1 MMNLHK
7 TKTELEQTIEAF
19 SQLIRCVAKM
29 TSPKIDSSD
38 LDDIEQEVKLK
49 IWKELLK
56 NEKKI
61 YNLVSYIWRVTYTT
75 TCNMMQKKQD
85 QKIVSID
92 GKMIEQNMYQKE
104 DDEKNLSIEDRYK
117 KEKLLN
123 LLEKAIDSLIDT
135 RRRVLKLYLLGMSKG
150 EISNFLGWSTNK
162 VRNLLYRGLGDLRNK
177 LKSEGIEA
185 YF

>member
-1 MMNLHK
+1 MMNLLK
-7 TKTELEQTIEAF
+7 TKSELEQTIEEF
-19 SQLIRCVAKM
+19 SQLIRRVVKT

-56 NEKKI
+56 SEKKI
-61 YNLVSYIWRVTYTT
+61 YNLGSYIWRITYTT
-75 TCNMMQKKQD
+75 TCNMMKKKQE

-92 GKMIEQNMYQKE
+92 GKMIEQNIYQKQ
-104 DDEKNLSIEDRYK
+104 DDEKNVSIEDRYK

-123 LLEKAIDSLIDT
+123 LLEKAIDSLIDS
-135 RRRVLKLYLLGMSKG
+135 RRQVLKLYLLGMSKD
-150 EISNFLGWSTNK
+150 EISSFLGWTTNK
-162 VRNLLYRGLGDLRNK
+162 VRNLLYRGLDDLRCK